1 MFRITDM
8 VRPRPNDML
17 SEREDFGRLLRIP
30 HVAPLGEIRRV
41 GPGALLSVLSSL
53 ERETAPTVIREKN
66 GRRHEVDFGDAPVRV
81 EIYSGEETV
90 EVFNTPLGW
99 APGGVFVSAARQG
112 NPRLSLSR
120 VAVAGEPC
128 CE

>member
-41 GPGALLSVLSSL
+41 GPGALLSVLRSL

-66 GRRHEVDFGDAPVRV
+66 GRRHEVDFGDAHVRF
-81 EIYSGEETV
+81 EIYSGQETV
-90 EVFNTPLGW
+90 EF
-99 APGGVFVSAARQG
+99 F
-112 NPRLSLSR
+112 
-120 VAVAGEPC
+120 
-128 CE
+128 